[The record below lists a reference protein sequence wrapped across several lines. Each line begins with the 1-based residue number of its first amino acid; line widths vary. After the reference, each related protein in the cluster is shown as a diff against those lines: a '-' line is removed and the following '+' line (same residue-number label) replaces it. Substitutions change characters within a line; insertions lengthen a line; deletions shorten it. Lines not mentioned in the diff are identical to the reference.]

1 MTDPGAVARLSDLR
15 LDPPWAIALTHCP
28 GRDGDLDGDVAAI
41 VAWRA
46 TLLLSLVDD
55 REFADASGLEAR
67 LGQRNIRWLR
77 YPIADYGTPGDA
89 PAWRVLADGLRA
101 ALDRGERLVI
111 HCRAGLGRSGM
122 IAARLLVERGLP
134 VETAIAAVRRAR
146 PGAIETSGQEAWI
159 ANPEAAAGAS

>member
-1 MTDPGAVARLSDLR
+1 
-15 LDPPWAIALTHCP
+15 
-28 GRDGDLDGDVAAI
+28 
-41 VAWRA
+41 
-46 TLLLSLVDD
+46 
-55 REFADASGLEAR
+55 
-67 LGQRNIRWLR
+67 
-77 YPIADYGTPGDA
+77 GTPGDA

-122 IAARLLVERGLP
+122 IAARLLVARGLP